1 MHEMTQKLIG
11 WKEAL
16 EAGDIDLAID
26 LHDDVTEHIIE
37 HKDSKI
43 LFAEAKMNPQAFVEW
58 AGPKETIREQ
68 LDKPPEQKAA
78 DFEEALEQMQD
89 YVERISLTT
98 SVKDAVKLAAELQNS
113 ARQYVLNASILE
125 HEGYVLPA
133 PKTVQR
139 LVVDDTRYDG
149 EFTASLNGTASLKG
163 TAPEETVTIPDD
175 GSELDEQVHHRSD
188 CDCDMCVLKPKS
200 KKRTPKPLKKIAKAE
215 EAKPVPPVKRS
226 RGVVGSAPGSLKAS
240 LGDIAK
246 KPRERKARK

>member
-89 YVERISLTT
+89 YVERMSLTT
-98 SVKDAVKLAAELQNS
+98 SVKDAVKYAAELQNA

-125 HEGYVLPA
+125 HEGYELPA
-133 PKTVQR
+133 PKSVQR
-139 LVVDDTRYDG
+139 IVIDDTRYDG
-149 EFTASLNGTASLKG
+149 EFTASLKG
-163 TAPEETVTIPDD
+163 TAQEETVMIPADV
-175 GSELDEQVHHRSD
+175 SEGDPPVPHRSD
-188 CDCDMCVLKPKS
+188 CDCDICKPKA
-200 KKRTPKPLKKIAKAE
+200 KKRTPKAAKKVAKAE
-215 EAKPVPPVKRS
+215 EAKPVPTVKRS
-226 RGVVGSAPGSLKAS
+226 RGVVGSAPGTLKAS

-246 KPRERKARK
+246 KPREKKARK